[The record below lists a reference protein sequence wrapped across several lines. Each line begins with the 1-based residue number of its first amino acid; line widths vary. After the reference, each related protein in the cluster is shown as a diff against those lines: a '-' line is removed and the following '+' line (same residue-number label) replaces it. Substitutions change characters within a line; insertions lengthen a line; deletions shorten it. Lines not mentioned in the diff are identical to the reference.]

1 LQFTW
6 RFSTKRTPQLGTLK
20 NKTMLTNL
28 IEAIKKG
35 QMTNLNDI
43 VTIMEAD
50 ESLTRTEL
58 DLAYQN
64 GRVDVLN
71 GAYKKSYS
79 DWKYPKNNDTNIS
92 DSQK

>member
-1 LQFTW
+1 MQFTW

>member
-1 LQFTW
+1 
-6 RFSTKRTPQLGTLK
+6 
-20 NKTMLTNL
+20 MLTNL

>member
-6 RFSTKRTPQLGTLK
+6 LSFTRKPKPTGPLIKT
-20 NKTMLTNL
+20 TMLTNL

-35 QMTNLNDI
+35 DITNLEVI
-43 VTIMEAD
+43 VSIMEAD

-71 GAYKKSYS
+71 GDYKRSYS
-79 DWKYPKNNDTNIS
+79 DWKYPKNTEGNIS

>member
-1 LQFTW
+1 
-6 RFSTKRTPQLGTLK
+6 
-20 NKTMLTNL
+20 
-28 IEAIKKG
+28 
-35 QMTNLNDI
+35 
-43 VTIMEAD
+43 MEAD

-71 GAYKKSYS
+71 GDYKRSYS
-79 DWKYPKNNDTNIS
+79 DWKYPKNTDTNIS

>member
-6 RFSTKRTPQLGTLK
+6 LSFIRKPKTPGTLIK
-20 NKTMLTNL
+20 TTMLTNL
-28 IEAIKKG
+28 IAAIKKG
-35 QMTNLNDI
+35 DIDNLEVI
-43 VTIMEAD
+43 VSIMEAD

-71 GAYKKSYS
+71 GDYKRSYS
-79 DWKYPKNNDTNIS
+79 DWKYPKNTEGNIS

>member
-6 RFSTKRTPQLGTLK
+6 LFSTKRTPTLGTLK

-28 IEAIKKG
+28 IAAIKKG
-35 QMTNLNDI
+35 DIDNLEVI
-43 VTIMEAD
+43 VSIMEAD

-71 GAYKKSYS
+71 GDYKRSYS
-79 DWKYPKNNDTNIS
+79 DWKYPKNTDTNIS
-92 DSQK
+92 DLQK

>member
-1 LQFTW
+1 
-6 RFSTKRTPQLGTLK
+6 
-20 NKTMLTNL
+20 MLTNL
-28 IEAIKKG
+28 IEDIKSG
-35 QMTNLNDI
+35 RMTNLADI
-43 VTIMEAD
+43 VTLMEAD

-79 DWKYPKNNDTNIS
+79 DWKYPKNTDANIS

>member
-1 LQFTW
+1 
-6 RFSTKRTPQLGTLK
+6 
-20 NKTMLTNL
+20 MLTNL

-35 QMTNLNDI
+35 DITNLEVI
-43 VTIMEAD
+43 VSIMEAD
-50 ESLTRTEL
+50 ESLTRTQL

-71 GAYKKSYS
+71 GDYKRSYS

>member
-6 RFSTKRTPQLGTLK
+6 LSFIRKPKPLGQLKKT
-20 NKTMLTNL
+20 TMLTNL
-28 IEAIKKG
+28 IESIKKG
-35 QMTNLNDI
+35 DITNLDVI
-43 VTIMEAD
+43 VSIMEAD
-50 ESLTRTEL
+50 DSLTRTQL

-71 GAYKKSYS
+71 GDYKRSYS
-79 DWKYPKNNDTNIS
+79 DWKYPKNTEGNIS

>member
-6 RFSTKRTPQLGTLK
+6 LSFIRKPKTPGTLK
-20 NKTMLTNL
+20 NKKMLTNL

-35 QMTNLNDI
+35 DITNLEVI
-43 VTIMEAD
+43 VSIMEAD

-71 GAYKKSYS
+71 GDYKRSYS
-79 DWKYPKNNDTNIS
+79 DWKYPKNTEGNIS